1 MIVVRNKVTGKYLIA
16 YFVLL
21 GNTMRF
27 GQAMYSVNE
36 NDGIVQVMLNLSNP
50 SSADTSVNVSSINQS
65 ANGKH

>member
-1 MIVVRNKVTGKYLIA
+1 MIVVRNKVTSKYLIA

-65 ANGKH
+65 ANGKQ

>member
-1 MIVVRNKVTGKYLIA
+1 MIVVRNKVTGKYLIT

-50 SSADTSVNVSSINQS
+50 SADTSVNVSSINQS